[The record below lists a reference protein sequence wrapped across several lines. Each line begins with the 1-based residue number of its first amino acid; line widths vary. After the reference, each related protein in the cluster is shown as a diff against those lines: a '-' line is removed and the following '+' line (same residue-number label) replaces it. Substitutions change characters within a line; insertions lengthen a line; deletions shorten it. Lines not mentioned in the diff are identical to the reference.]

1 MQVHVADVG
10 AQVAGPCQPDHGV
23 EVRAVEID
31 LAAMIVDRLADVAH
45 AFLEDAVGRR
55 IGDHQRS
62 EMVGMLRRLR
72 LQVVDVDI
80 AVVQAADHH
89 HAHAGHRGAGR
100 IGSVCG

>member
-10 AQVAGPCQPDHGV
+10 SQVAGPCQPYHGV
-23 EVRAVEID
+23 EVRSVEID

-72 LQVVDVDI
+72 LQVLDVDI
-80 AVVQAADHH
+80 AVVQAADNH

-100 IGSVCG
+100 IGSVRG